1 MPFASFDAIGPEDL
15 AVLRLVLER
24 ACHAKQIPLDGA
36 RAQILARE
44 LVDWHLFGIADPS
57 ELEAMLEPLL
67 VD

>member
-15 AVLRLVLER
+15 AVLRQVLER

-36 RAQILARE
+36 RAQMLARE
-44 LVDWHLFGIADPS
+44 LVDWHLFGVSDPA